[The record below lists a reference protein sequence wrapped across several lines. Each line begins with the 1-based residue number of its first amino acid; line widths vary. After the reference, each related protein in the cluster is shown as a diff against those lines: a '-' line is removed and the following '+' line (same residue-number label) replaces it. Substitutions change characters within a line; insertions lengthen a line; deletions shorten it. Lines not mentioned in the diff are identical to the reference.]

1 MFASVRRAN
10 ANSTQMEAICDV
22 FYTQPGSPDWAAA
35 KAHVDA
41 LSTSAEHIPTCQ
53 QLLDHSQVN
62 GGAPADGRAELF

>member
-1 MFASVRRAN
+1 
-10 ANSTQMEAICDV
+10 MEAICDV

-53 QLLDHSQVN
+53 QLLDHSQV
-62 GGAPADGRAELF
+62 